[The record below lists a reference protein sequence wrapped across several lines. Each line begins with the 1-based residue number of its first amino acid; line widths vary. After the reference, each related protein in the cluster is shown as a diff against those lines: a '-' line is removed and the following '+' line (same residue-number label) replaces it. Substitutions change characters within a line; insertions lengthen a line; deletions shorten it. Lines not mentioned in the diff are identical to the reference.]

1 MRQWGGFIVDN
12 TLFKGEV
19 IRQTDKSDY
28 ATGIEELN
36 RLFFYSNKEF
46 DISQITIGDGILVA
60 IKK

>member
-1 MRQWGGFIVDN
+1 MRQGGGFIVDN

-36 RLFFYSNKEF
+36 RLFFYSKEF
-46 DISQITIGDGILVA
+46 DISQITIGDGMLVA